1 MANKLMAACRVCTA
15 GALQGG
21 TSSLARCPKRNCGKP
36 DVRLGPKGWHTG
48 LIGPQHYISVSSAG
62 FRVHYTCKKKK
73 KKKNAKQK
81 KPPPKQRT
89 PVQAGAASGGVQ
101 KKQRKQGHSKQDT
114 GTAKS

>member
-1 MANKLMAACRVCTA
+1 MPIKASTSRKACWLKLPWLICLCACC
-15 GALQGG
+15 LFQ
-21 TSSLARCPKRNCGKP
+21 
-36 DVRLGPKGWHTG
+36 GWHTG

-101 KKQRKQGHSKQDT
+101 KKKRKQGHSKQDT